1 MVVPEWCR
9 DREILK
15 SRLRADLKVYADAI
29 EVLQYYAMGALAAL
43 EDSRADFKKARRLA
57 EHARLAYQS
66 SRQKLSQHV
75 ASHYCE

>member
-43 EDSRADFKKARRLA
+43 EDSRADFKKAHRLA